1 MAKVSVVVPVYN
13 VEEYLAACLE
23 SITNQTYT
31 DLEILC
37 INDCSTDN
45 SRVVLKEYQQK
56 DARVIILDNEKNGG
70 LAHTR
75 NVGFGKAA
83 GEYILFVDS
92 DDVIASDLVESCMK
106 VAADSD
112 MVCFDYRQGTSGQN
126 VIDRQYAYKMKDG
139 LYAAEDYFTEAVRTE
154 SIIFSAWSKFF
165 NRRFLME
172 NQIRFY
178 EGILYEDMLFS
189 FQCFMKAKKIYSL
202 NRKLYDY
209 RIRETSI
216 MTAGVNG
223 KNIESYII
231 SICELMKLY
240 LNNDFSGEMN
250 RAVERYIRKVGREY
264 ISVYRKWADQEFTP
278 VLLQDNPKY
287 LKLYRT
293 FSELFIHAGK
303 PLYISP
309 EQVEKIRQYQY
320 VILYGAGD
328 IARSTI
334 EILDQYDIAVYGIA
348 VSDLHGNKKS
358 LLGNPIRELQEYHE
372 IREKCLVLIGTVPR
386 YYSEIHKK
394 LQEQGFLEWME
405 MIEVCSEG
413 EDGR

>member
-1 MAKVSVVVPVYN
+1 MVKVSVVVPVYN
-13 VEEYLAACLE
+13 VEEYLTSCLE
-23 SITNQTYT
+23 SIINQTYK
-31 DLEILC
+31 DLEI
-37 INDCSTDN
+37 IGVNDCSTDN

-75 NVGFGKAA
+75 NVGIGKAA

-92 DDVIASDLVESCMK
+92 DDVIAADLVESCMK
-106 VAADSD
+106 VVTDSD
-112 MVCFDYRQGTSGQN
+112 MVCFDYHQVTMDRKEA
-126 VIDRQYAYKMKDG
+126 VRQYAYRMKDG
-139 LYAAEDYFTEAVRTE
+139 VYAGEAYFTEAVRTE

-165 NRRFLME
+165 NHRFLME

-189 FQCFMKAKKIYSL
+189 FQCFTKAKKVYSL
-202 NRKLYDY
+202 NRQLYEY

-216 MTAGVNG
+216 MTTKIEG
-223 KNIESYII
+223 KNIESYVI

-240 LNNDFSGEMN
+240 LKNDFSQDMD
-250 RAVERYIRKVGREY
+250 RAVEGYIRKVGREY
-264 ISVYRKWADQEFTP
+264 ISIYRKWGNQELEP
-278 VLLQDNPKY
+278 VLLKDKPEY
-287 LKLYRT
+287 LKLYGT
-293 FSELFIHAGK
+293 FSELLIHAGK
-303 PLYISP
+303 RLCISP

-372 IREKCLVLIGTVPR
+372 IREKSLVLIGTIPR
-386 YYSEIHKK
+386 YYPEIRKQ
-394 LQEQGFLEWME
+394 LQEKGFPEWME
-405 MIEVCSEG
+405 MI
-413 EDGR
+413 